1 MRNSREG
8 AILSNLQVENSKRAE
23 GYPST
28 WKDPGAGRTCPARPG
43 AGESLGPCG
52 AAPLPPAPHS
62 VHSLARCGLW
72 PPQDPREAFRTPAIK
87 GPPLSLPASPAPSL
101 LPFLSGPAHQRGREM
116 GREVRRRKPLPTAPS
131 KRHDHTARCRRV
143 GLAPVNSGGLCS
155 RQLFPGHLTCQL
167 LGKCCC

>member
-8 AILSNLQVENSKRAE
+8 EILSNLQIENSKRAE

-28 WKDPGAGRTCPARPG
+28 WKDPGAGRTCPAWAG

-62 VHSLARCGLW
+62 VHSLARCGSW
-72 PPQDPREAFRTPAIK
+72 PLQDPREAFRTPAIK

-101 LPFLSGPAHQRGREM
+101 LPSPASFSPQALLEHLAQARPRGNYGHRA
-116 GREVRRRKPLPTAPS
+116 GV
-131 KRHDHTARCRRV
+131 
-143 GLAPVNSGGLCS
+143 GGLMS
-155 RQLFPGHLTCQL
+155 RCLVRIQRP
-167 LGKCCC
+167 LGPLHGCCVTRAR